1 MKIKKITAAMLV
13 SLMSLSAIASA
24 ADDISVIING
34 SKTDFDV
41 PPQIIEDRTLVPMR
55 KIFETLGAKV
65 NWIGESNTII
75 AAKDENVIVMNIG
88 SKTFSVT
95 NVITAETKNIGLDV
109 PPQVINDRTLVPIRA
124 VSEALDKN
132 VDWDNNTKT
141 VTISDKN

>member
-41 PPQIIEDRTLVPMR
+41 PPQIIEGRTLVPMR
-55 KIFETLGAKV
+55 KIFETLDAKV

>member
-24 ADDISVIING
+24 ADAISVIING

-41 PPQIIEDRTLVPMR
+41 PPQIIEGRTLVPMR
-55 KIFETLGAKV
+55 KIFETLDAKV